1 MRIKLGPAVAVLAA
15 GGLALAGCGVNTKPS
30 PSSSPSQTATP
41 SPSATASPSPSEPPE
56 TRATFQAAGPPRSL
70 GPGVA
75 EALSEDGSSAYASAE
90 NPASKEI
97 GCEGQ
102 PAQYLFAVP
111 LDGSARR
118 LPLRDQKEAIS
129 GNIRRSPDGS
139 KLLIAESCEGFLSAL
154 YVATETGA
162 AITGVHKVALPTEGE
177 GAYQNLIGPNWSPD
191 SKTIVAVGSK
201 AGTEALDVVRIDPA
215 TGKVT
220 KLIAD
225 SKAIEAAELKS
236 AMLVTIR
243 QDKQIVAG
251 DDKFQFD
258 AFGLSVD
265 PSDGKLAVFGESGI
279 TLVSKDDG
287 AAGAKFEKLTT
298 EVGHALSWTK
308 SGAGIIYFDKDQT
321 LKILFPGRPPVNL
334 QEKAAFGPAF
344 LSPAASR
351 LVYSRAKKDGQ
362 FETPEIAV
370 LDFKP

>member
-1 MRIKLGPAVAVLAA
+1 MRIKLGPAVASLAA
-15 GGLALAGCGVNTKPS
+15 AGLVLAGCGVKTNP
-30 PSSSPSQTATP
+30 PLSSSPSQTAAP
-41 SPSATASPSPSEPPE
+41 SPSSTAPPSPSEPPE
-56 TRATFQAAGPPRSL
+56 TRATFQVAGPPRGL

-75 EALSEDGSSAYASAE
+75 EALSKDGTSVYASAD

-102 PAQYLFAVP
+102 AAQYLFAVP
-111 LDGSARR
+111 LDGSLRR
-118 LPLRDQKEAIS
+118 LAAADQKEAIG

-139 KLLIAESCEGFLSAL
+139 KLLITQSCEGFLAAL

-162 AITGVHKVALPTEGE
+162 AITGLHKVALPTDGE
-177 GAYQNLIGPNWSPD
+177 GAYQNLNAPNWSSD

-201 AGTEALDVVRIDPA
+201 VGTEALDVVRIDPA

-225 SKAIEAAELKS
+225 SKSIEAAELKH
-236 AMLVTIR
+236 AVLVTVR
-243 QDKQIVAG
+243 RDKQIVAG
-251 DDKFQFD
+251 GIKFQFD
-258 AFGLSVD
+258 GFGVSVD
-265 PSDGKLAVFGESGI
+265 PSSGKLAVFGESGI
-279 TLVSKDDG
+279 TLVSTDDG

-308 SGAGIIYFDKDQT
+308 SGAGILYFDKDQT

-334 QEKAAFGPAF
+334 QQKAAFGPAF
-344 LSPAASR
+344 LNPAASR
-351 LVYSRAKKDGQ
+351 VVYTRAKKDGQ
-362 FETPEIAV
+362 FETPEMAI